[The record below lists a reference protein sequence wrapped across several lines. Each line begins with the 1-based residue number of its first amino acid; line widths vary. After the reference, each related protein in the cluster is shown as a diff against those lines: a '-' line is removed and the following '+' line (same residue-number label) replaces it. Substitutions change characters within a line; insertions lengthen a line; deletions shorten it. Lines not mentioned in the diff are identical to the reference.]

1 MCWPSLY
8 SHSADRLTGDSQSEL
23 HNDQQCHN
31 QQWSPAFPNIHHI
44 PLTGTQAEE
53 DELSGVPALCPGDIF
68 TDEILGLSITFS
80 A

>member
-8 SHSADRLTGDSQSEL
+8 RHSADRLTGDSQSEL

-44 PLTGTQAEE
+44 PLTGTQTEE
-53 DELSGVPALCPGDIF
+53 DELSGVPALMIF
-68 TDEILGLSITFS
+68 LQMRSCDLSITFS